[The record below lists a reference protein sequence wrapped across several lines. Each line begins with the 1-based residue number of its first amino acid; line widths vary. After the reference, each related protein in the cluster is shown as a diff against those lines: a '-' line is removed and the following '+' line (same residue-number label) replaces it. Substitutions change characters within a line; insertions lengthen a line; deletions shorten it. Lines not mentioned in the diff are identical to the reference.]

1 MQINNYTQ
9 YAPTALSTARTQPK
23 AGDQAQDAA
32 SVKVARTDS
41 FEKSAG
47 AEASQT
53 GVYGIDSGTNTVQ
66 PATEY
71 KTDFEKVSAM
81 KADLSKNIGAFK
93 QMVQAMLE
101 KQGFLAGGDLDAL
114 VQIDKETQLAAQ
126 EAISEDGYWGVNKT
140 SERIVDF
147 AKALSGGDPSKIPL
161 LKQAVLDG
169 FSEAEKAWGGELP
182 EITGKTRDR
191 IMQLFD
197 EWEKGGAATEAEP
210 LDAQA

>member
-9 YAPTALSTARTQPK
+9 YAATPLLTAQTQPK
-23 AGDQAQDAA
+23 TGSQAQDAA
-32 SVKVARTDS
+32 SVKVERKDS
-41 FEKSAG
+41 FEKGDAAAAQENG
-47 AEASQT
+47 
-53 GVYGIDSGTNTVQ
+53 YGIDKNANPVQ

-71 KTDFEKVSAM
+71 KTDFAKVSAM

-93 QMVQAMLE
+93 QMVRTMFE
-101 KQGFLAGGDLDAL
+101 KQGFLAGGDLDAII
-114 VQIDKETQLAAQ
+114 QIDKETQLSAQ

-147 AKALSGGDPSKIPL
+147 AKALSGGDPSKISL

-169 FSEAEKAWGGELP
+169 FAEAEKAWGGELP

-191 IMQLFD
+191 IMELFD
-197 EWEKGGAATEAEP
+197 EWEKGGAATETAP

>member
-9 YAPTALSTARTQPK
+9 WGPLPSTAP
-23 AGDQAQDAA
+23 AA
-32 SVKVARTDS
+32 PARTKSDVPLAGKAFEETERTDV
-41 FEKSAG
+41 FEKSGAAEPRKEADAAG
-47 AEASQT
+47 A
-53 GVYGIDSGTNTVQ
+53 YG
-66 PATEY
+66 AAAEY
-71 KTDFEKVSAM
+71 KTDFEKVAAM

-93 QMVQAMLE
+93 QMVRAMLE
-101 KQGFLAGGDLDAL
+101 KQGFLADGAADVLIR
-114 VQIDKETQLAAQ
+114 IDKETQVSAQ

-169 FSEAEKAWGGELP
+169 FAEAEKAWGGALP
-182 EITGKTRDR
+182 EITGRTRDR
-191 IMQLFD
+191 IMELFD
-197 EWEKGGAATEAEP
+197 EWEKSGEAAADEAAP